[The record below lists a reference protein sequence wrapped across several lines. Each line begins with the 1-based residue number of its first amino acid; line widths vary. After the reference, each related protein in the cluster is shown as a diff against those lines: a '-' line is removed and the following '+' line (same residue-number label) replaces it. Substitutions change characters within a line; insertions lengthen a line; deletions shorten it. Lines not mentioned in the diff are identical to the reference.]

1 MRRSSS
7 EESLSLYTPSDV
19 ILFLVFVSLRL
30 LGLRCGTSLSSGDDS
45 RLRVE
50 DVASLEEFEFLS
62 TAVLLRRSMAP
73 STSPALSVVELRYVR
88 RLATGDLALDGDF
101 FLASV
106 LLLVTSSSEESLE
119 SELASL
125 LKMERLWLFVCE

>member
-1 MRRSSS
+1 M
-7 EESLSLYTPSDV
+7 EEL
-19 ILFLVFVSLRL
+19 
-30 LGLRCGTSLSSGDDS
+30 
-45 RLRVE
+45 
-50 DVASLEEFEFLS
+50 EFLS
-62 TAVLLRRSMAP
+62 AAALLRRSIAP
-73 STSPALSVVELRYVR
+73 STSSSLSVVELRYVR